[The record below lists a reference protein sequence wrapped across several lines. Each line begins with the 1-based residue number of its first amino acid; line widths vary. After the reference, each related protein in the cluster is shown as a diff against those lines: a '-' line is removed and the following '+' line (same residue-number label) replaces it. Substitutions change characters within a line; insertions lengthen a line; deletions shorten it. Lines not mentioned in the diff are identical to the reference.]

1 LVVSAR
7 LSLLVHSSNGVKLM
21 SARTSLMIT
30 QYHPLE
36 GIDLTDLTQ
45 YY

>member
-1 LVVSAR
+1 LIMLAR
-7 LSLLVHSSNGVKLM
+7 PSLLVHSSDRVKLM
-21 SARTSLMIT
+21 SAHTSLMIT
-30 QYHPLE
+30 QYGPLE